1 MMKSSYK
8 IISSLTCLWLLGAC
22 ATNSQVTRVDK
33 EKHRYELQS
42 QDDGKSAMIANE
54 DSTTKTLIS
63 KLEDRIKENPRDL
76 DAMINLAQAQLASAR
91 YDKAENACRD
101 ALRVDLKNEPARKIL
116 AQIYYRRNNLEMAQI
131 ILNGL
136 DAIHSKD
143 SQVLN
148 LLGMIALRQD
158 KPEFAL
164 QAFQEALK
172 HNPSDI
178 AVRMNL
184 GVLYVHYRQLGLAS
198 IEFERVLKIMPEHPD
213 ANLNMAI
220 IESSRGNLDKAEVL
234 NKKVLDVSKSNPIAI
249 YNLAIV
255 EEKRKNYDKALD
267 YVKSYLDLDY
277 AKKRN
282 NQEAFALIDKI
293 RTEKEAAGG
302 RVSDKD
308 IMSLAAKAQ
317 KGKIDRSGEDK
328 EFVDA
333 EPRLKEEA
341 DAQKRPASA
350 PAKSET
356 AKAEVA
362 PKTANK
368 VTPPK
373 EGGEAKA
380 AKKAETKKKAYKND
394 ADEIDDLEKQLQ

>member
-1 MMKSSYK
+1 MQN
-8 IISSLTCLWLLGAC
+8 LTVKLFSGLASLWLLGAC
-22 ATNSQVTRVDK
+22 ASSGNVARVDK
-33 EKHRYELQS
+33 EKRRFELQS
-42 QDDGKSAMIANE
+42 QDDTKSAMVATD
-54 DSTTKTLIS
+54 DSTTKKLIT
-63 KLEDRIKENPRDL
+63 KLEVRIKDNPRDI

-91 YDKAENACRD
+91 YDKAEAACRD

-116 AQIYYRRNNLEMAQI
+116 AQIYYRRGNLEMAQI

-136 DAIHSKD
+136 DATRSKD

-164 QAFQEALK
+164 LSFQEALK

-184 GVLYVHYRQLGLAS
+184 GVLYVHYRQLGLAA
-198 IEFERVLKIMPEHPD
+198 IEFERILKVMPDHAD

-220 IESSRGNLDKAEVL
+220 IESSRGNLEKAEEY
-234 NKKVLDVSKSNPIAI
+234 NKKVLSYAKTNPVAI
-249 YNLAIV
+249 FNLAII
-255 EEKRKNYDKALD
+255 EEKRKNWDKALE
-267 YVKSYLDLDY
+267 YVKVYLDLDY

-282 NQEAFALIDKI
+282 NQEAFALIDSI
-293 RTEKEAAGG
+293 RTKKEASGE
-302 RVSDKD
+302 RVSDKE

-317 KGKIDRSGEDK
+317 KGKINQTSEDK

-333 EPRLKEEA
+333 EPRLREEA
-341 DAQKRPASA
+341 QAQKASA
-350 PAKSET
+350 PGAQAS
-356 AKAEVA
+356 APVA
-362 PKTANK
+362 APANNK

-373 EGGEAKA
+373 EAAEVKPAVKKD
-380 AKKAETKKKAYKND
+380 AKKKNYKND
-394 ADEIDDLEKQLQ
+394 EEEIDDLEKQLQ